1 MQSKKRRKV
10 AIIGA
15 GRGGTALLRLLA
27 GHPDLEVAGVAEIDQ
42 NSPGLELVRQMG
54 IPITHDYHEFAGRE
68 DLDLIVNVTG
78 DPSIGECI
86 EKEKKGRQEVLGG
99 ASARLL
105 WDLVYNI
112 KRREEEKE
120 EFLAKL
126 AAINRD
132 LNATKE
138 YLENVLE
145 YSADII
151 ITTSA
156 DSEILSFNRGAER
169 ILGYSRE
176 EVTGKKVEIL
186 WKEPEER
193 NKLFE
198 QLDRDGFVANF
209 ETELI
214 SRDKRIIHIILTLS
228 YLKNQEGEIIGTVGI
243 SKDISEKKRVEM
255 ELLRSNR
262 DLEDFVY
269 TISHDLQSP
278 LRGIYGFSK
287 LLSGK
292 YMDKLDET
300 GLHYLSRIQKGTERM
315 KLLIDDLLALSRIN
329 MQKNQLGKT
338 DLKNTLHAVQDIFQL
353 DLAARNG
360 ELLLPEKAP
369 VIFCDRTRVQQVFNN
384 LVSNAL
390 KFCKG
395 NPRIEIGYTER
406 KDEHEFYVKDNGI
419 GIHPEYHHKIFKI
432 FQRLHNDESIE
443 GTGIGLTI
451 VKKIIDLHRGRI
463 WVDSYPDKGTTFYFT
478 ISRNI
483 E

>member
-15 GRGGTALLRLLA
+15 GRGGTALLRLLSD
-27 GHPDLEVAGVAEIDQ
+27 HPDLEVVGVAEIDR

-54 IPITHDYHEFAGRE
+54 IPVTSDYHEFAGRE

-78 DPSIGECI
+78 DPSIGERI
-86 EKEKKGRQEVLGG
+86 EKEKKGRQEILGG

-105 WDLVYNI
+105 WELVYN
-112 KRREEEKE
+112 
-120 EFLAKL
+120 
-126 AAINRD
+126 

-138 YLENVLE
+138 YLENILE

-151 ITTSA
+151 ITTSK
-156 DSEILSFNRGAER
+156 DSKIVSFNRGAER
-169 ILGYSRE
+169 ILGYTRE
-176 EVTGKKVEIL
+176 EVTGKSVEIL
-186 WKEPEER
+186 WRDPEER
-193 NKLFE
+193 KKLFG
-198 QLDRDGFVANF
+198 QLDSDGFVANF

-214 SRDKRIIHIILTLS
+214 SKDKRTIHIMLTLS
-228 YLKNQEGEIIGTVGI
+228 YLRNQEGEIIGTVGV
-243 SKDISEKKRVEM
+243 SKDISEKKRMEM

-278 LRGIYGFSK
+278 LRAIYGFSK

-292 YMDKLDET
+292 YADKLDET

-315 KLLIDDLLALSRIN
+315 KRLIDDLLALSRIN
-329 MQKNQLGKT
+329 MQKNQLGNA

-360 ELLLPEKAP
+360 ELLLPEKTP
-369 VIFCDRTRVQQVFNN
+369 VIFCDRTRFQQIFNN

-390 KFCKG
+390 KFCRG

-419 GIHPEYHHKIFKI
+419 GIHPDYHHKIFKI

-478 ISRNI
+478 ISKNI